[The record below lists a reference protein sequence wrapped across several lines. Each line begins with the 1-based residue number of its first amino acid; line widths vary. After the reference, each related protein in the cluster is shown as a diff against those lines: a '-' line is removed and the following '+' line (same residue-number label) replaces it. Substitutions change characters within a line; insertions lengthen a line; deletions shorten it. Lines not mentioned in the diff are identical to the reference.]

1 MDNIY
6 NQTIEIGKFQSNMS
20 LLYSIMVGIVICA
33 VVIFVY
39 KYFKSQN
46 DNFIDTAAKILKS
59 ECKYYMTE
67 KDGGKYSCDL
77 QIEYIID
84 GKSYINNIISNNTI
98 QYKIGSNIDISY
110 DKNDPNVM
118 KLVTLFDKIIY
129 LIPFFIIGTVLL
141 SCGQAYYKYYMAHNF
156 GVYSSIFG
164 ASSAFGSGFK
174 QPF

>member
-6 NQTIEIGKFQSNMS
+6 NQTIAVGKFQSNIS
-20 LLYSIMVGIVICA
+20 LIYSIMVGIVIC
-33 VVIFVY
+33 VIVIFSY

-46 DNFIDTAAKILKS
+46 DNFVDTIAKILKS

-67 KDGGKYSCDL
+67 KDGGRYSCAL
-77 QIEYIID
+77 QIEYIIN

-98 QYKIGSNIDISY
+98 QYKGGSNLDISY
-110 DKNDPNVM
+110 DKNDPNII
-118 KLVTLFDKIIY
+118 KLTTLFDKIIY
-129 LIPFFIIGTVLL
+129 IVPFFLISIALL
-141 SCGQAYYKYYMAHNF
+141 SCGQAYYKYYMAHNYN
-156 GVYSSIFG
+156 VYSSIFG